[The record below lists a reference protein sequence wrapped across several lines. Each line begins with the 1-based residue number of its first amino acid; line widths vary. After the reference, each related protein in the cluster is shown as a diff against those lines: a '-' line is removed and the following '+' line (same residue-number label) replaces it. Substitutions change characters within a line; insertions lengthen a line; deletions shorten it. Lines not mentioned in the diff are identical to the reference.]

1 MKGSSVKDY
10 HCNSD
15 SEEVWGGAGHADP
28 KRPQHLH
35 LHLGHTG
42 WSFSQ
47 RLTITATITITVTT
61 TVTTTVT
68 ITITAG
74 GPPFSHPSSTRA
86 GPTRAM
92 GV

>member
-1 MKGSSVKDY
+1 MQE
-10 HCNSD
+10 C
-15 SEEVWGGAGHADP
+15 P
-28 KRPQHLH
+28 KRPQHLY
-35 LHLGHTG
+35 LHLGHTV

-61 TVTTTVT
+61 TVTTTVAT
-68 ITITAG
+68 G
-74 GPPFSHPSSTRA
+74 GPPFSHPGSTQA